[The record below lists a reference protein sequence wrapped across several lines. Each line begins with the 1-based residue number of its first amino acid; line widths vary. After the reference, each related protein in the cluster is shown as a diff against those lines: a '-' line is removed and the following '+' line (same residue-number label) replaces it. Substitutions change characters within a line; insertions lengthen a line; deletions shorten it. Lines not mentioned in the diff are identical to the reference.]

1 MLIPFRKIGSTPHS
15 FEISRDRA
23 KLTGTLVQTNK
34 GFVKLHARLEGT
46 LELSCDL
53 CAENF
58 DTMLNEELTVL
69 LHDGIF
75 HGADEEYDVIEFFDG
90 HIDIDSFLT
99 SELELIRSDYHTCQ
113 QCLKP

>member
-1 MLIPFRKIGSTPHS
+1 MS
-15 FEISRDRA
+15 
-23 KLTGTLVQTNK
+23 GTLVQGAK
-34 GFVKLHARLEGT
+34 GLVKLHARLEGAIS
-46 LELSCDL
+46 LPCDL

-75 HGADEEYDVIEFFDG
+75 QGTDDEYDVVEFFDG
-90 HIDIDSFLT
+90 LIDIDSFLT

-113 QCLKP
+113 RCLNP